1 MTGEEF
7 IEILKER
14 GYSYEEE
21 GDRIIV
27 THRGYV
33 YLDRKTLP
41 PGVEFKNGGHVWL
54 KNLETLPPG
63 VAFKNDSGVILSHL
77 KTLPPGVAFKN
88 GGGVNLSGLETLPPG
103 VEFKN
108 DGDVGL
114 KGILGRWL
122 NRWEGNIE
130 GVENKR
136 LLNLMISKGVF
147 I

>member
-1 MTGEEF
+1 
-7 IEILKER
+7 
-14 GYSYEEE
+14 
-21 GDRIIV
+21 
-27 THRGYV
+27 
-33 YLDRKTLP
+33 
-41 PGVEFKNGGHVWL
+41 
-54 KNLETLPPG
+54 
-63 VAFKNDSGVILSHL
+63 VAFENK
-77 KTLPPGVAFKN
+77 
-88 GGGVNLSGLETLPPG
+88 GGVNLSGLETLPPG